1 MKVAANSY
9 FQALSSERER
19 AGFDFKILN
28 RKRCVGQQGIRS
40 TLVRGSL
47 NISNAKK
54 IDTNVLHMLHVL
66 HIFGQVLC
74 M

>member
-47 NISNAKK
+47 NILN
-54 IDTNVLHMLHVL
+54 DTSVLHMLHVL
-66 HIFGQVLC
+66 LIFGQVLC